1 MFIDIFLVIVL
12 CWAVINGW
20 RNGFMREIVSGIGW
34 LLGLFVAAA
43 CYHYLGDYL
52 TVSGSTLNMTTS
64 IVAFLILWIV
74 VPIAL
79 GLAAGFLHK
88 VFKMLYLGMFDG
100 LAGAFVSVLKF
111 VVLLSCAFNVMEY
124 LNIMNQT
131 QTASS
136 KLYVP
141 TRDALSIA
149 FENMGEGH
157 QSVKETQTFQ
167 NDTIWV
173 DMNTE
178 QKPEN
183 KQK

>member
-141 TRDALSIA
+141 TRDVLSIA